1 MRRFNPFQQP
11 WMGLEKDTGSW
22 QRPHRKAV
30 IWEMDKAP
38 GPLRDIERS
47 LKVAESRKDSAYE
60 GIV

>member
-1 MRRFNPFQQP
+1 
-11 WMGLEKDTGSW
+11 MGLEKDTGSR

-38 GPLRDIERS
+38 GLVGDIERS
-47 LKVAESRKDSAYE
+47 LKVAESRKDCGYE

>member
-1 MRRFNPFQQP
+1 
-11 WMGLEKDTGSW
+11 MGLEKDTGSW